1 MHLHSSRAKW
11 FWLSQVISGVALFF
25 FVGLHFYLQH
35 YAVVGGLRDFQQILD
50 YLTNWWAL
58 VLEWLFLSVVTVHA
72 ILGLRS
78 IMLDIGMNSRRMDI
92 FSFLA
97 VVFIIVYGIELTMEI
112 LRWK

>member
-1 MHLHSSRAKW
+1 MSLSPSRAKW
-11 FWLSQVISGVALFF
+11 FWLIQVISGVVLFF

-58 VLEWLFLSVVTVHA
+58 LLEWLFLLVVTVHA
-72 ILGLRS
+72 ILGLRA
-78 IMLDIGMNSRRMDI
+78 IMLDLGIHPQRTDI
-92 FSFLA
+92 LSLLA
-97 VVFIIVYGIELTMEI
+97 VVFILIYGVELTLEI